1 MANIA
6 FVLIVFILGTQNGN
20 AQQSTDNIAYFKKPI
35 YSSLTNDQLAESDS
49 INLVNKLIADR
60 LYFYNLYEMSYRMTD
75 SALLEQKIFNL
86 KTILVN
92 NSYVG
97 IKNLEFHKS
106 AKDLFI
112 NSALLLITSLRGNLK
127 ELEKLHFPISLSQIL
142 DVKLKREIELAGGKW
157 NRPEI
162 QFETL
167 ESIRY
172 KPRSIPE

>member
-1 MANIA
+1 M
-6 FVLIVFILGTQNGN
+6 
-20 AQQSTDNIAYFKKPI
+20 
-35 YSSLTNDQLAESDS
+35 TNDQLGENDS
-49 INLVNKLIADR
+49 INLINKLIADR

-75 SALLEQKIFNL
+75 SALL
-86 KTILVN
+86 
-92 NSYVG
+92 
-97 IKNLEFHKS
+97 
-106 AKDLFI
+106 
-112 NSALLLITSLRGNLK
+112 LLIESLRGNFK

>member
-1 MANIA
+1 M
-6 FVLIVFILGTQNGN
+6 
-20 AQQSTDNIAYFKKPI
+20 
-35 YSSLTNDQLAESDS
+35 TNDQLAENDS
-49 INLVNKLIADR
+49 INLINKLIADR
-60 LYFYNLYEMSYRMTD
+60 LYFYNLYEMAYRMTD
-75 SALLEQKIFNL
+75 STLLEQKIFNL

-92 NSYVG
+92 YSYVG
-97 IKNLEFHKS
+97 IKNLEFHRR
-106 AKDLFI
+106 AKELYI
-112 NSALLLITSLRGNLK
+112 HSALLLIESLRGNIK

>member
-1 MANIA
+1 MP
-6 FVLIVFILGTQNGN
+6 
-20 AQQSTDNIAYFKKPI
+20 YFPK
-35 YSSLTNDQLAESDS
+35 LTNDQLKVLDS
-49 INLVNKLIADR
+49 IFLVQKQNSDR
-60 LYFYNLYEMSYRMTD
+60 LYFYNLYEMAYRMTD
-75 SALLEQKIFNL
+75 STLLEQKIFNL

-92 NSYVG
+92 YSYVG